1 MPPKSRQSGEKA
13 ESVNKGD
20 KSKNKSMTKTK
31 GSLYAKEPPAK
42 STHPLQNKL
51 DNAKLN
57 EYKS

>member
-42 STHPLQNKL
+42 STHPLQNK
-51 DNAKLN
+51 
-57 EYKS
+57 